1 MSYLSFSSIGQSD
14 DDALPAVSP
23 HSLFEERK
31 IINRASGGGTVIEDR
46 EPSDTP
52 VPAAPAEPVTTT
64 TTTAMPPV
72 HFPIMPKHSA
82 AERIFGVEYPV
93 AFLLVVSNVITLLIC
108 MLLILIAG

>member
-14 DDALPAVSP
+14 DPLPAVSP

-31 IINRASGGGTVIEDR
+31 IINRASGGGTAIEER
-46 EPSDTP
+46 VPQEPA
-52 VPAAPAEPVTTT
+52 AAPAEHPVVAATT
-64 TTTAMPPV
+64 MPPV
-72 HFPIMPKHSA
+72 HFPLPAFS

-93 AFLLVVSNVITLLIC
+93 AFLLVVSNVITLLVC

>member
-14 DDALPAVSP
+14 DALPAVSP
-23 HSLFEERK
+23 HSLFAERK

-52 VPAAPAEPVTTT
+52 VHAAPAERVAP
-64 TTTAMPPV
+64 TAMPPV
-72 HFPIMPKHSA
+72 HLPKHSA

-93 AFLLVVSNVITLLIC
+93 AFLLVVSNVITLLLC